1 MIECKNLKKNYGRHE
16 VLRGVSFSVEG
27 GRCAAIVG
35 GNGSGKST
43 LLSLLA
49 GVVPHGNASFRLDGR
64 ELFSDRRALSAAVG
78 YVPQSSALIPELTAR
93 DNLRLW
99 YDKKAMEAS
108 LSGGTLAMLG
118 IPDFLGKRVSRLSG
132 GMQKRLAIGC
142 AVAGAPRVL
151 LLDEP
156 TAALDLACKEKI
168 AAYLRAFC
176 SAGGTVLLTT
186 HEEREIAAADCCFLL
201 RDGLLTPYVYDGD
214 LSALVGLL

>member
-1 MIECKNLKKNYGRHE
+1 MIECENLKKHYGRHK
-16 VLRGVSFSVEG
+16 VLRGFSFSLEG

-49 GVVPHGNASFRLDGR
+49 GVVPRDTGSFRLDGR
-64 ELFSDRRALSAAVG
+64 ELFSARKALARAVG
-78 YVPQSSALIPELTAR
+78 FVPQTPPLIPELTAW

-99 YDKKAMEAS
+99 YDKKTLEAS
-108 LSGGTLAMLG
+108 LSDGTLAMLG
-118 IPDFLGKRVSRLSG
+118 IPDFLGKRVSHLSG
-132 GMQKRLAIGC
+132 GMQKRLSIGC

-156 TAALDLACKEKI
+156 TAALDLACKEAI
-168 AAYLRAFC
+168 AAYLRTFC
-176 SAGGTVLLTT
+176 AEGGTVLLTT

-201 RDGLLTPYVYDGD
+201 RDGLLTPFTYDGD
-214 LSALVGLL
+214 LPSLVRAL